1 MKGRGQ
7 LLYLNLVYLL
17 FEFPSFSQSISQLNA
32 LILESAIRYN
42 YKSFLIKNYWLP
54 LLLLIEGEQS
64 YLYELKQHIYIY
76 IYSVI

>member
-7 LLYLNLVYLL
+7 LLYLSLVYLL

-32 LILESAIRYN
+32 LILESAIRY

-64 YLYELKQHIYIY
+64 YLYELKQHTHIYI
-76 IYSVI
+76 STL